1 MKAVRPRNRKNRRGV
16 TTAQYAVMAVVITL
30 VIVSAVRTLGTNAR
44 TNMTTTAGNVANPAT
59 LPARFGS

>member
-1 MKAVRPRNRKNRRGV
+1 MSFVLPRNRKNRRGA
-16 TTAQYAVMAVVITL
+16 TTVQYCVMAAVITL
-30 VIVSAVRTLGTNAR
+30 VIVSAVRTLGTGTR